1 MENHAFAYFN
11 VSIYSCWD
19 CHCGKVLFTDQ
30 RPKSEGQRGE
40 SGVGAVKA
48 GINRVASLRD
58 KMPKNHDN
66 VNIPDLRCHV
76 VPFPWQ
82 I

>member
-1 MENHAFAYFN
+1 MCFRA
-11 VSIYSCWD
+11 SILIIVGIATAIKFY
-19 CHCGKVLFTDQ
+19 LQIRQ
-30 RPKSEGQRGE
+30 RAKAEGRWGE
-40 SGVGAVKA
+40 SSAGSGKA
-48 GINRVASLRD
+48 GINREASFRD

-76 VPFPWQ
+76 VHFLWQ